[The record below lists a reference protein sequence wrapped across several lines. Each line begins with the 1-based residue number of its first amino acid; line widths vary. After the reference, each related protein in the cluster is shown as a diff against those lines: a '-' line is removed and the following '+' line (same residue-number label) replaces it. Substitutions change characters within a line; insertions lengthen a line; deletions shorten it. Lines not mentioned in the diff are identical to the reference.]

1 MIAML
6 ELKIKKHKDKGVE
19 YYVAT
24 SDNLQGLVAEGKT
37 IEETVEIAKDVAKT
51 IMMAKTKKEIK
62 KIFHTVPRSFSC
74 PIFLE
79 A

>member
-51 IMMAKTKKEIK
+51 IMMAKTKK
-62 KIFHTVPRSFSC
+62 R
-74 PIFLE
+74 
-79 A
+79 